1 MTAYF
6 CSSSYSRIVSVMFIK
21 SFEVLFTASLLCM
34 YIACIFFKGNFGEPY
49 VALKLHCGSATD

>member
-1 MTAYF
+1 
-6 CSSSYSRIVSVMFIK
+6 MFIK